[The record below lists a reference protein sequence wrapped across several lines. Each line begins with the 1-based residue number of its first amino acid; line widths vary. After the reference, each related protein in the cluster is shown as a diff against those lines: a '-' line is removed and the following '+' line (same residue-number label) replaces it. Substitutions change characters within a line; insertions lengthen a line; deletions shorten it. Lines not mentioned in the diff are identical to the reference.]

1 MEHIFYKELN
11 LLLIKHEEKK
21 FSLFNVVSGFN
32 TKDGYKTKPVSFL
45 PAFLPTLEV
54 MENAKLILTEN
65 KVYTLDGHIVA
76 ENFKHDAKISVSKF
90 AQNWKILVRNKHG
103 EVQKLGIWDG
113 KEIIGRY
120 QGDNIFFDENNIVVA
135 QKLPSS
141 FSYKFTIYHNGVLQK
156 YSPIGDDVYLFGDT
170 LVCCN
175 DKETVYSIA
184 TGEIICENVE
194 GVFCSEN
201 GNFLLCFD
209 ENNCFS
215 SYYNKRW
222 TEIGEYEYD
231 NLYDDAKIFS
241 LRKNGKYYIFEFNG
255 KLLFG
260 DVDDFSLSHAN
271 SSLLLKTDGEFM
283 LLPC

>member
-90 AQNWKILVRNKHG
+90 AQNWKILVCNKHG
-103 EVQKLGIWDG
+103 EVQELGIWDG

-120 QGDNIFFDENNIVVA
+120 QGDNIFFDENNVVVA

-184 TGEIICENVE
+184 TGEIICCFVLMRTVAFHAITINV
-194 GVFCSEN
+194 GRKSESMN
-201 GNFLLCFD
+201 MITFMMTQEFSASEKMVNII
-209 ENNCFS
+209 FS
-215 SYYNKRW
+215 SS
-222 TEIGEYEYD
+222 TESFY
-231 NLYDDAKIFS
+231 L
-241 LRKNGKYYIFEFNG
+241 
-255 KLLFG
+255 
-260 DVDDFSLSHAN
+260 V
-271 SSLLLKTDGEFM
+271 M
-283 LLPC
+283 